1 MLVGWQRLL
10 QQNIYNMFCP
20 VVPTMFVLPL
30 QQSLLD
36 DHLIRICLVK
46 TLPSKKPAGKEKKKT
61 NGKGN
66 GVQYSYEPLSAFR
79 LPH

>member
-20 VVPTMFVLPL
+20 VVPPMFVLPL
-30 QQSLLD
+30 QHSLLD

-46 TLPSKKPAGKEKKKT
+46 TLPSKKPAGKEKKK
-61 NGKGN
+61 KPMAKEIE
-66 GVQYSYEPLSAFR
+66 YSILMN
-79 LPH
+79 L